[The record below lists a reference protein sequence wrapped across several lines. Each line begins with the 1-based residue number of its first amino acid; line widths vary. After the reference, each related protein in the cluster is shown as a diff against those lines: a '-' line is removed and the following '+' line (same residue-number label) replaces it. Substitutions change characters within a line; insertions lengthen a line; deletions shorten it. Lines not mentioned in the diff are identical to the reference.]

1 MFDFVFGGKKKLN
14 LVRAI
19 IEQSMK
25 DSGLDGLESR
35 AQVKNL
41 SNFEL
46 IGTPAGIVVNRID
59 LVLEAQQAEEII

>member
-1 MFDFVFGGKKKLN
+1 
-14 LVRAI
+14 
-19 IEQSMK
+19 MK
-25 DSGLDGLESR
+25 DSGLDGLASR

-46 IGTPAGIVVNRID
+46 IGTPAGIVVNIID

>member
-19 IEQSMK
+19 IEKSMK

-46 IGTPAGIVVNRID
+46 IGTPAGIVVNIID

>member
-46 IGTPAGIVVNRID
+46 IGTPAGIVVNIID

>member
-19 IEQSMK
+19 VEKSMK

-46 IGTPAGIVVNRID
+46 IGTPAGIVVNIID

>member
-19 IEQSMK
+19 IEKSMK

-46 IGTPAGIVVNRID
+46 IGTPAGIVVNIID
-59 LVLEAQQAEEII
+59 LVLEAQQAEETI